1 MRFSEIEK
9 QHLLKAWIA
18 LSFAFT
24 VLNISLFN
32 SAFLIYFIMSML
44 TVGLGFLLHEIAHKY
59 VAQKYGCW
67 AEFRADD
74 RMLLFTVISAFL
86 GFIFAAP
93 GAVWIH
99 GRVTKERNGKISLA
113 GPLTNIIL
121 SIIFLFLAVYFTFS
135 NLLTTAF
142 LYGYSINGFLAL
154 FNMLP
159 FMNLDGKKILDWNKA
174 VYVFTVIIAGFLVI
188 VPLDRIIINFF

>member
-9 QHLLKAWIA
+9 QHLLKAWLA
-18 LSFAFT
+18 LSFAFA
-24 VLNISLFN
+24 VLNSSVFN
-32 SAFLIYFIMSML
+32 PSFFLYFIMSML
-44 TVGLGFLLHEIAHKY
+44 TVGMGFLLHEIAHKY

-99 GRVTKERNGKISLA
+99 GHITKERNGKISLA
-113 GPLTNIIL
+113 GPLTNIVL

-135 NLLTTAF
+135 SLLTTTF
-142 LYGYSINGFLAL
+142 LYGYTINGFLAL

-159 FMNLDGKKILDWNKA
+159 FMNLDGKKILNWNKA
-174 VYVFTVIIAGFLVI
+174 VYIITVIIAAFLVI